1 MPSLNGS
8 AFPQVPAKRER
19 SGSGRE
25 VRTEPAGKRL
35 PPPPAPAPPQSQRR
49 GWRHRRRRG
58 NDAAIRL
65 RDAPNAA
72 WSSAAHRT
80 RAHHVTAP
88 LPPLR
93 CVDTL
98 WLMTP
103 AECIDTAS
111 RRPAYSATDAASP
124 APGAALS
131 AEEEDARRRL
141 DMAFLDRLCQRI
153 WDAPDA
159 APTTTTIATPT
170 STSRWSTRVPVTTL
184 TAARLLFHRFTLVES
199 FADID
204 NDLDVVTACL
214 SIACK
219 ATENVVRMRDLVRHA
234 YAIRTQGRVAPDESH
249 DKELYARCRECIAQA
264 ERQVLHTLNWDID
277 VGDSVHRVLLAHWAQ
292 LESSARQTETEIAS
306 PSPTSSS
313 SPTTAPAATD
323 GGSRL
328 PWSDTDAK
336 RMLQVAFS
344 FLNEAHRTV
353 CCCLFPREELA
364 AAALI
369 LAMRLCKLEAADA
382 WAPTW
387 MRAAHLDA
395 STTAAALDRIRAEY
409 YARVRRALRD
419 ERRAPAGGEA
429 TGTAAVAVYALF
441 PSWLR
446 EAAEAEGAE
455 AEIVPARRR
464 TGPPRP
470 PDWANRATGAAAADT
485 PSHSSPSPS
494 EPLPP
499 PPPPPPPIEPAFW

>member
-1 MPSLNGS
+1 MNGS

-25 VRTEPAGKRL
+25 VRAEPADHRL
-35 PPPPAPAPPQSQRR
+35 PPPPPPQSQRR

-58 NDAAIRL
+58 HDAVTRS
-65 RDAPNAA
+65 RDASNAA
-72 WSSAAHRT
+72 WSSAAHRMQA
-80 RAHHVTAP
+80 RHAPAPKAIAP

-103 AECIDTAS
+103 AECVDTAS
-111 RRPAYSATDAASP
+111 RRPVYPANDAAPS

-153 WDAPDA
+153 WDTPDA
-159 APTTTTIATPT
+159 APTTTTAAATPT

-234 YAIRTQGRVAPDESH
+234 YAIRTQDRVAPDESH

-306 PSPTSSS
+306 PSPTSPSS
-313 SPTTAPAATD
+313 ATTAPAAAD
-323 GGSRL
+323 GGVLVSERGTPHGVLLFIPARGTGGRRL
-328 PWSDTDAK
+328 DSGDAFMQTGGGGRVGADVDARGPFGCVDHGGGVGSDT
-336 RMLQVAFS
+336 R
-344 FLNEAHRTV
+344 
-353 CCCLFPREELA
+353 
-364 AAALI
+364 
-369 LAMRLCKLEAADA
+369 
-382 WAPTW
+382 
-387 MRAAHLDA
+387 
-395 STTAAALDRIRAEY
+395 
-409 YARVRRALRD
+409 
-419 ERRAPAGGEA
+419 
-429 TGTAAVAVYALF
+429 
-441 PSWLR
+441 
-446 EAAEAEGAE
+446 
-455 AEIVPARRR
+455 
-464 TGPPRP
+464 
-470 PDWANRATGAAAADT
+470 
-485 PSHSSPSPS
+485 
-494 EPLPP
+494 
-499 PPPPPPPIEPAFW
+499 